1 MGGMFPRPSY
11 RPHAA
16 LASTGLGQARQAAV
30 FMVPLFLAAV
40 LALPGAPATQSI
52 SRALFQVA
60 PLSAAA
66 PLAYREI
73 LVIDPSAQV
82 LSSAEKL
89 GLPRRRAADLPA
101 LGLRVVTLA
110 LPVGMDADEALSRL
124 RRAHPGIEADLNA
137 TIRPAAGPVWTPEA
151 AAGLPAP
158 SARCGAGIRLGM
170 IDGTV
175 DLSHPA
181 LRHQRIIQRRF
192 LPQSKRAASFKHGTA
207 IASLLVGGGPGG
219 SGVLPGATLLV
230 GSIFER
236 RGWNGARGDLFAL
249 LEALDWLAG
258 EGVDAVNLSFESGEN
273 TILTSALGRAAERG
287 LVLIAAAGNG
297 GPGAAPVYPAAHP
310 DVVAV
315 TAVDPKLR
323 PYRYANR
330 GTHIDFAAPG
340 VGLRTAK
347 PGGGV
352 KVQSGTSFAVPLVTA
367 AAALERSAGVPASQV
382 RQALARRA
390 RDLGAPGRD
399 PVFGWGLVRLRAPC
413 AVTD

>member
-1 MGGMFPRPSY
+1 MIPF
-11 RPHAA
+11 
-16 LASTGLGQARQAAV
+16 
-30 FMVPLFLAAV
+30 FMAAV
-40 LALPGAPATQSI
+40 LALPGAPASLSI
-52 SRALFQVA
+52 SRVPFQ
-60 PLSAAA
+60 AA
-66 PLAYREI
+66 PVSVREI

-82 LSSAEKL
+82 LRIASGL
-89 GLPRRRAADLPA
+89 GLSTRRSADLPS

-110 LPVGMDADEALSRL
+110 LPAGTNADEVLSRL
-124 RRAHPGIEADLNA
+124 RRGHPGIEADVNA
-137 TIRPAAGPVWTPEA
+137 TIRPAAGPDWNSDA
-151 AAGLPAP
+151 AASLP
-158 SARCGAGIRLGM
+158 SASTRCGAGIRLGM

-181 LRHQRIIQRRF
+181 LRRQRIIQRRF
-192 LPQSKRAASFKHGTA
+192 LPEYKRAASSKHGTA
-207 IASLLVGGGPGG
+207 VASLLVGGDGPGG
-219 SGVLPGATLLV
+219 SGVMPGATLLV

-258 EGVDAVNLSFESGEN
+258 EDVDAVNLSFESGEN
-273 TILTSALGRAAERG
+273 TILTSALARAADRG

-297 GPGAAPVYPAAHP
+297 GPGAPPVYPAAHP
-310 DVVAV
+310 DVLAV

-323 PYRYANR
+323 PYRHASR
-330 GTHIDFAAPG
+330 GTYIDFAAPG

-367 AAALERSAGVPASQV
+367 AAALERSAGVPASHV

-390 RDLGAPGRD
+390 QDLGAPGRD

-413 AVTD
+413 AVAP

>member
-1 MGGMFPRPSY
+1 MI
-11 RPHAA
+11 
-16 LASTGLGQARQAAV
+16 
-30 FMVPLFLAAV
+30 PLFLAAV
-40 LALPGAPATQSI
+40 LLLPGAPASLAI
-52 SRALFQVA
+52 SRALFQ
-60 PLSAAA
+60 AA
-66 PLAYREI
+66 PAPVAAPISYRAPYREI
-73 LVIDPSAQV
+73 LVIDPSAQ
-82 LSSAEKL
+82 LARIASGL
-89 GLPRRRAADLPA
+89 GLSTRRSADLPA

-110 LPVGMDADEALSRL
+110 LPEGMDADEVLSRL
-124 RRAHPGIEADLNA
+124 RRAQPGIEADVNA
-137 TIRPAAGPVWTPEA
+137 MIRPAAGPGWTADTPASLA
-151 AAGLPAP
+151 APT
-158 SARCGAGIRLGM
+158 SRCGAGIRLGM

-192 LPQSKRAASFKHGTA
+192 LPQDKRAASSKHGTA
-207 IASLLVGGGPGG
+207 VASLLVGGEGPGG
-219 SGVLPGATLLV
+219 PGVMPGATLLV

-249 LEALDWLAG
+249 LEALDWLAD

-273 TILTSALGRAAERG
+273 AILTSALTRAAGRG

-315 TAVDPKLR
+315 TAVDPDLR
-323 PYRYANR
+323 PYRYAKR
-330 GTHIDFAAPG
+330 GPHIDFAAPG

-347 PGGGV
+347 AGGGV

-367 AAALERSAGVPASQV
+367 AAALERNAGVPAPQV

-390 RDLGAPGRD
+390 QDLGAPGRD
-399 PVFGWGLVRLRAPC
+399 PVFGWGLVRSRAPC
-413 AVTD
+413 ATTG

>member
-1 MGGMFPRPSY
+1 MI
-11 RPHAA
+11 
-16 LASTGLGQARQAAV
+16 
-30 FMVPLFLAAV
+30 PLFLAAV
-40 LALPGAPATQSI
+40 LTLPGAPAGLSNNRVLSQ
-52 SRALFQVA
+52 AA
-60 PLSAAA
+60 PDPAAA
-66 PLAYREI
+66 PVSYREI

-82 LSSAEKL
+82 LRIAETL
-89 GLPRRRAADLPA
+89 GLSSRRSADLPA
-101 LGLRVVTLA
+101 LGLRVVSLA
-110 LPVGMDADEALSRL
+110 LPSGTNADEVLSRL
-124 RRAHPGIEADLNA
+124 RRAHPGIEADVNA
-137 TIRPAAGPVWTPEA
+137 MIRPAAGPVWTPDTA
-151 AAGLPAP
+151 ASLPAP
-158 SARCGAGIRLGM
+158 AARCGAGIRLGM

-181 LRHQRIIQRRF
+181 LRHQRIVQRRF
-192 LPQSKRAASFKHGTA
+192 LPEQKRAASSKHGTA
-207 IASLLVGGGPGG
+207 VASLLVGGGGPGG
-219 SGVLPGATLLV
+219 AGVMPGATLLV

-258 EGVDAVNLSFESGEN
+258 EGVDAVNLSFESGAN
-273 TILTSALGRAAERG
+273 TILTSALARAASRG

-297 GPGAAPVYPAAHP
+297 GPRAAPVYPAAHP

-323 PYRYANR
+323 PYRHAGR
-330 GTHIDFAAPG
+330 GTYIDFAAPG

-367 AAALERSAGVPASQV
+367 AAALERNAGVPASQV

-390 RDLGAPGRD
+390 QDLGAPGRD

-413 AVTD
+413 AEVR